1 MILDN
6 SMSFTP
12 EDVETVWRKA
22 SIANN
27 NDPNKFRK
35 DACGAWIRRDQH
47 GVRDSMY
54 GWEID
59 HITPVSRGGSNS
71 LSNLRPLHWENN
83 VRKSDGNLSC
93 PIVAKEEKNIR
104 LF

>member
-1 MILDN
+1 
-6 SMSFTP
+6 MSFSP
-12 EDVETVWRKA
+12 QDVETIWRKA
-22 SIANN
+22 TVDSN

-47 GVRDSMY
+47 GVRDSLY

-59 HITPVSRGGSNS
+59 HIRPVSQGGSD
-71 LSNLRPLHWENN
+71 LLANLRPLHWENN

-93 PIVAKEEKNIR
+93 PITSNGTTNIR
-104 LF
+104 RF